1 MNKRTYRV
9 LGLVSAVVIHQIL
22 KKSPNQALAQ
32 SEDRTISAKATA
44 WIFGITFLFYVI
56 LFAWGPLLWI
66 LGFILLLIPPLIGVF
81 FIIRAHYSI
90 DHEKQHIY
98 DEIEG
103 LANDASFDLS
113 EQLIV
118 WDKLRLTKG
127 IGPPLEGHDEK
138 IAEIHHRLVAARDE
152 ITAAES
158 PQHQLEAVL
167 AADSVIATAKSLL

>member
-1 MNKRTYRV
+1 MDIWNYLSILRNSIR
-9 LGLVSAVVIHQIL
+9 LGSTFV
-22 KKSPNQALAQ
+22 
-32 SEDRTISAKATA
+32 D
-44 WIFGITFLFYVI
+44 FGIHFTPNSTPHWRL
-56 LFAWGPLLWI
+56 
-66 LGFILLLIPPLIGVF
+66 

-127 IGPPLEGHDEK
+127 IGTPLEGHDEK